1 MGSRGRRRVALW
13 GGLLAGLGL
22 GACLA
27 ISLHVFET
35 ANSAAQS
42 LYPSMGS
49 TVFWVLFFSGSSG
62 LGLGLVA
69 CALIRS
75 ENVQQAGEPSS
86 QTGPKPERRILGLRI
101 DS

>member
-1 MGSRGRRRVALW
+1 MGSKVRRRVALW

-27 ISLHVFET
+27 ISLHIFEIG
-35 ANSAAQS
+35 NQNG
-42 LYPSMGS
+42 LPYPSMGS
-49 TVFWVLFFSGSSG
+49 TVYWVLFFSGSSG

-75 ENVQQAGEPSS
+75 ENVPQAREAGS
-86 QTGPKPERRILGLRI
+86 QSDPKPERRILGLRI

>member
-27 ISLHVFET
+27 ISLHIFEIG
-35 ANSAAQS
+35 NQNG
-42 LYPSMGS
+42 LRYPSMGS

-69 CALIRS
+69 CALIRT
-75 ENVQQAGEPSS
+75 ENVQQARESSS
-86 QTGPKPERRILGLRI
+86 QTDPRPERRILGLRI
-101 DS
+101 DN